1 MKNPSAVKKREE
13 NPIKRVWLITLLS
26 FSVGVFMVYI
36 VWSTLTSI
44 RTERENL
51 FELKENF
58 ISIQTKLENSLS
70 KQKSVIEDLLEVK
83 LSDSSQNDDYILV
96 NLLKDYRQ
104 VVSDPILAPA
114 FEKLDKSIN
123 SLLSTKNKITWW
135 ASAYNRT
142 VPRIPSAKKEVESIL
157 YKILETVDKAEGQQR
172 LDRAAMIRKIKKN
185 YSRGSKQ
192 VDLAIINQ
200 LTEQN
205 VYSIIRRD
213 ITDLV
218 QLSERLHAIPEADN
232 LADLKDNKIRTLLA
246 RVRMNTKLSEGEKS
260 SEKIEL
266 YSLLDD
272 YETAMFGQGYTIDND
287 HQTIILGYD
296 GEYGLI
302 LDRLRMESEKEIL
315 QAEANRIYDNIEL
328 TLGEVTGRTN
338 AITQQEVIKV
348 EKVLRQTWRTMV
360 IIWIVTSLI
369 YAMLAYEIIMA
380 ARNQIKALADSN
392 IELEAMADELGR
404 SQERL
409 HRLSSD
415 LFSVQENERK
425 RIAFELHDEL
435 GQSMAALKLQV
446 GSIARRLGDVKPVD
460 LLPVCDE
467 MRSNINQ
474 IIENVRRLARDLSP
488 VVLDDLGLQAAI
500 EYLVNNFS
508 KIYNVKIRYQHTDIN
523 HLFNEDSQRIIYRIL
538 QEALTNIGKHAGA
551 KHVSLVIK
559 EEDHAVRFTVKDDG
573 RGFNVH
579 KTLYTKDAE
588 RGMGLAAMSERVRIL
603 GGKINIV
610 SRPGIDT
617 TVTFAAPIK

>member
-13 NPIKRVWLITLLS
+13 NPIKLVWLITLLS

-114 FEKLDKSIN
+114 FEKLDKNIN

-192 VDLAIINQ
+192 VDIAIITQ

-508 KIYNVKIRYQHTDIN
+508 KI
-523 HLFNEDSQRIIYRIL
+523 
-538 QEALTNIGKHAGA
+538 
-551 KHVSLVIK
+551 
-559 EEDHAVRFTVKDDG
+559 
-573 RGFNVH
+573 
-579 KTLYTKDAE
+579 
-588 RGMGLAAMSERVRIL
+588 
-603 GGKINIV
+603 
-610 SRPGIDT
+610 
-617 TVTFAAPIK
+617 

>member
-13 NPIKRVWLITLLS
+13 NPIKLVWLITLLS

-114 FEKLDKSIN
+114 FEKLDKNIN

-142 VPRIPSAKKEVESIL
+142 VPRIPAARKEVESVLERIV
-157 YKILETVDKAEGQQR
+157 ETVDSAEGQQR
-172 LDRAAMIRKIKKN
+172 LQRAAKIR
-185 YSRGSKQ
+185 R
-192 VDLAIINQ
+192 LR
-200 LTEQN
+200 QN
-205 VYSIIRRD
+205 SSQSQELIDFTVLDELMTPNIFSIIWWS
-213 ITDLV
+213 L
-218 QLSERLHAIPEADN
+218 QLRYWAW
-232 LADLKDNKIRTLLA
+232 A

-559 EEDHAVRFTVKDDG
+559 EEGHAVRFTVKDDG

>member
-13 NPIKRVWLITLLS
+13 NPIKLVWLITLLS

-114 FEKLDKSIN
+114 FEKLDKNIN

-157 YKILETVDKAEGQQR
+157 YKILETVDKAEG
-172 LDRAAMIRKIKKN
+172 
-185 YSRGSKQ
+185 
-192 VDLAIINQ
+192 
-200 LTEQN
+200 
-205 VYSIIRRD
+205 SIIRRD

-508 KIYNVKIRYQHTDIN
+508 KIYNVKIRYQYTDIN

-559 EEDHAVRFTVKDDG
+559 EEGHAVRFTVKDDG